1 MDRTIRLGI
10 MMGLMV
16 TLLLI
21 GTLYVFKPSVIS
33 QSDVTQSKTVNAQT
47 NTSLE
52 KQKVLIKQDQAI
64 STPSPAQ
71 IELIQQRDRLYQDFE
86 AISHSLS
93 VGQQPDFRQVSDL
106 LEKQKQLV
114 KAGGLSANDGISYC
128 QFLRQILPAMDQ
140 QINQHILQLEQLK
153 RKTS

>member
-1 MDRTIRLGI
+1 MAYTIRLGI
-10 MMGLMV
+10 IVGIIV
-16 TLLLI
+16 TFSLI
-21 GTLYVFKPSVIS
+21 GIIYVFKPSVIS

-64 STPSPAQ
+64 STPSSHQ

-114 KAGGLSANDGISYC
+114 KAGGLSANDAISYC
-128 QFLRQILPAMDQ
+128 QFLRQILPAMDH
-140 QINQHILQLEQLK
+140 QINQHIIQLEQLEHA
-153 RKTS
+153 TS

>member
-1 MDRTIRLGI
+1 MAHTLRLGI
-10 MMGLMV
+10 IVGIIV

-21 GTLYVFKPSVIS
+21 GIVYFFQPATPVPSEIAQSSVNKTPVNSALKKNVEYLKP
-33 QSDVTQSKTVNAQT
+33 KQT
-47 NTSLE
+47 IHL
-52 KQKVLIKQDQAI
+52 Q
-64 STPSPAQ
+64 PSNQ
-71 IELIQQRDRLYQDFE
+71 GGLIQQRDRLYQDFE
-86 AISHSLS
+86 QISHSLS

-114 KAGGLSANDGISYC
+114 KAGGLSANDAISYC

-153 RKTS
+153 HTTS

>member
-10 MMGLMV
+10 IVGIMV

-21 GTLYVFKPSVIS
+21 GIVYIFKPSILS
-33 QSDVTQSKTVNAQT
+33 QPDTIKPRVVNAQT
-47 NTSLE
+47 HTSLE
-52 KQKVLIKQDQAI
+52 KKKELIKQDQAI
-64 STPSPAQ
+64 STPSSHQ
-71 IELIQQRDRLYQDFE
+71 IELIQQRDRLYKDFE

-93 VGQQPDFRQVSDL
+93 IGQQPDFRQVSDL

-114 KAGGLSANDGISYC
+114 KAGGLSANDAISYC

-140 QINQHILQLEQLK
+140 QINQQILQLEQLEHA
-153 RKTS
+153 TS

>member
-1 MDRTIRLGI
+1 MAYTIRLGI

-21 GTLYVFKPSVIS
+21 GTIYVFKPSAMS
-33 QSDVTQSKTVNAQT
+33 QSDAVKPRVVNAQT
-47 NTSLE
+47 HTSLE
-52 KQKVLIKQDQAI
+52 KKKELIKQDQAI
-64 STPSPAQ
+64 STPSSHQ
-71 IELIQQRDRLYQDFE
+71 IELIQQRDRLYKDFE

-93 VGQQPDFRQVSDL
+93 MGQQPDFRQVSGL

-114 KAGGLSANDGISYC
+114 KAGGLSANDAISYC

-140 QINQHILQLEQLK
+140 QINQHILQLEQLEHA
-153 RKTS
+153 TS